1 MTKSK
6 AIKAAREQVSEL
18 YPFGENY
25 RFSVYKRRLHAWSET
40 YPKDSYA
47 WSETCPT
54 NYWDAKR
61 MRSEALI
68 ERAREALGYCD
79 GEQYVQYDGGSW
91 RDYV

>member
-6 AIKAAREQVSEL
+6 AIKTARDEVSEL

-25 RFSVYKRRLHAWSET
+25 RFSVYDPDREAWRESQ
-40 YPKDSYA
+40 A
-47 WSETCPT
+47 A
-54 NYWDAKR
+54 NYWRAKIE
-61 MRSEALI
+61 RSEALI

-79 GEQYVQYDGGSW
+79 GDQYVQYDGGSW

>member
-1 MTKSK
+1 MTKTK
-6 AIKAAREQVSEL
+6 AIKTAREQVSEL

-25 RFSVYKRRLHAWSET
+25 RFSVYRRRFHAWSET
-40 YPKDSYA
+40 Y
-47 WSETCPT
+47 PT

-61 MRSEALI
+61 MRSEALN

-79 GEQYVQYDGGSW
+79 GDQYVQYDGGSW